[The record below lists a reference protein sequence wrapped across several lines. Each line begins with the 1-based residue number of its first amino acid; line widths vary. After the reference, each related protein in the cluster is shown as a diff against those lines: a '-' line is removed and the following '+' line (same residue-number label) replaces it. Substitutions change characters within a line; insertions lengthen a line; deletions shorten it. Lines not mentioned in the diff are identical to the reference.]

1 MLNGDFLSFCARAM
15 LVTYLLSLSWQQ
27 PVSSV
32 AAVEPIRLHK
42 VQGLSVEVTDCAVMT
57 ESNTQ

>member
-1 MLNGDFLSFCARAM
+1 M

-32 AAVEPIRLHK
+32 AAVEPIRLHQ